1 MGAQSLIPTG
11 PSRSES
17 VAPAV
22 RVAAPPRAG
31 AARRLRVL
39 YVGALAAGGTSLQRR
54 QAFVNLGCEV
64 TAIDT
69 PYGWAPWSSR
79 GTQAAALRPS
89 RIWWE
94 RVRRRLLGPRDW
106 SGANRQIVAWV
117 ERVPFDA
124 LWIDKGLTITAET
137 LCQVKVRQPE
147 CRILGF
153 SPDDMY
159 QRHNQ
164 SPQFRRHLSL
174 YDCFFTTKSFG
185 VGELRALGCP
195 RVAFQD
201 NGFDPHTH
209 RPLALTEAERA
220 RHGGPVG
227 FIGSWEAA
235 RAASIVG
242 LAAAGV
248 PVRVWGTRWASQC
261 PSHPNLRIEP
271 RELHGFDYA
280 RTLNSFDI
288 NLCYLRK
295 LNRDRQT
302 TRSVEIPA
310 CGAFMLAERTEE
322 HLALFREGV
331 EAEFFASD
339 EELLDKVGHYL
350 ANPEARRRIAAA
362 GYQRCVSGRYSY
374 QERIFDML
382 TTAGLLEGGARL
394 RET

>member
-1 MGAQSLIPTG
+1 MGIEEVTTTIH
-11 PSRSES
+11 ES
-17 VAPAV
+17 GASAALAP
-22 RVAAPPRAG
+22 RIS

-39 YVGALAAGGTSLQRR
+39 YVGALAPGGTSLQRR
-54 QAFVNLGCEV
+54 HAFEDLGCEV

-69 PYGWAPWSSR
+69 PYGWAPWIAR
-79 GTQAAALRPS
+79 GPHAARLGPVRTVF
-89 RIWWE
+89 E
-94 RVRRRLLGPRDW
+94 RVRRRLRGPRDW
-106 SGANRQIVAWV
+106 SGANRQVVDWI

-124 LWIDKGLTITAET
+124 LWIDKGLTITADT
-137 LCQVKVRQPE
+137 LRAVRVRQPH

-164 SPQFRRHLSL
+164 SPEFRRHLPL

-185 VGELRALGCP
+185 VAELRSLGCP

-209 RPLALTEAERA
+209 RPLAMTESERL

-227 FIGSWEAA
+227 FVGSWEAA
-235 RAASIVG
+235 RAASITR

-248 PVRVWGTRWASQC
+248 PVRVWGTRWATQC
-261 PSHPNLRIEP
+261 RPHPNLRIEP
-271 RELHGFDYA
+271 CELHGLDYT

-322 HLALFREGV
+322 HLSLFREGV

-339 EELLDKVGHYL
+339 EELIDKVRYYL
-350 ANPEARRRIAAA
+350 AHPDLRRRIAAA
-362 GYQRCVSGRYSY
+362 GRERCENARYSY
-374 QERIFDML
+374 RERIHDML
-382 TTAGLLEGGARL
+382 TTAGVLAGGRRL
-394 RET
+394 REA